1 MPVPAQALLSR
12 GENVRNFI
20 RLSIAAAAIALPLAA
35 QAADVGVARRT
46 TTFAPVFSWTGVY
59 IGASGGQVRGG
70 SDDWVSATPQFCN
83 NPPLIAPFVT
93 AASSAAVNNL
103 LGTEITGG
111 TGGTGVAG
119 CYPTPVTLTG
129 TGTLYPISLRRIAAG
144 VDRQPGLVPNNRHQ
158 QLFEGASLWLPG
170 GL

>member
-1 MPVPAQALLSR
+1 MNMRKSILLSMA
-12 GENVRNFI
+12 
-20 RLSIAAAAIALPLAA
+20 SAAAISLPIAA
-35 QAADVGVARRT
+35 QAAELPVRRA
-46 TTFAPVFSWTGVY
+46 APRAAPAVVQAFSWTGVY
-59 IGASGGQVRGG
+59 IGASGGQLRGG

-103 LGTEITGG
+103 LGAEITGG

-144 VDRQPGLVPNNRHQ
+144 VDRQPGLIPNNRHQ